1 MMPLSPGRKR
11 IALAAAALALAAGA
25 FYMASV
31 RQDRWMPPGP
41 PEEAGRVLFSR
52 KPCIRCHKIAGVG
65 GMVGPDL
72 TAVAARRQPDWM
84 NSYLVD
90 PRAVRADAKMPRP
103 KITAEQRAALVAYLS
118 TLDGTSPPVPPVQQG
133 TAP

>member
-11 IALAAAALALAAGA
+11 IALAVAALALGAGA
-25 FYMASV
+25 FYVASV

-41 PEEAGRVLFSR
+41 PEEAGRVLFGR
-52 KPCIRCHKIAGVG
+52 KRCIRCHKIAGTG

-72 TAVAARRQPDWM
+72 TVVAARHQPAWM
-84 NSYLVD
+84 DAYLTD
-90 PRAVRADAKMPRP
+90 PRAVRHDAKMPRP

-118 TLDGTSPPVPPVQQG
+118 TLDGTSPPVPPMQQS